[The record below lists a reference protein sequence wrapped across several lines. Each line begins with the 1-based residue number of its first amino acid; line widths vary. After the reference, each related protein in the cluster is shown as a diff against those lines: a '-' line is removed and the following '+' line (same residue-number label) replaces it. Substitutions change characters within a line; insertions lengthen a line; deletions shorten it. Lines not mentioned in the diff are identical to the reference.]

1 MSMPTPR
8 IRAGSLL
15 TLAVLTLAVAACS
28 DRAQPSELSTPRESS
43 TPAAAIEQPRSSA
56 ERLGVQSPSSS
67 PPAAAPNATNASNG
81 APTSGG
87 NGALKWELPAGWS
100 ELAPTSMR
108 VANFRVA
115 GDERAECYLT
125 FLAGDGG
132 GLAAN
137 IQRWRTQ
144 MGQGPLSPQD
154 IAALPTKPMLGGD
167 AVLVDFAGSFSGMG
181 GGGKI
186 EDARLVGL
194 LLVGPQGAAFL
205 KMTGPASTL
214 AGQVDAF
221 LALAA
226 SLRN

>member
-1 MSMPTPR
+1 MPTLPFR
-8 IRAGSLL
+8 TGSLL
-15 TLAVLTLAVAACS
+15 TFAVLSLAVSACS
-28 DRAQPSELSTPRESS
+28 DRAQPSELSAPRESS

-56 ERLGVQSPSSS
+56 ERLGVQA

-144 MGQGPLSPQD
+144 MGQGPLSPQE
-154 IAALPTKPMLGGD
+154 IAALPTKPMLGGE

>member
-1 MSMPTPR
+1 MSTPTR
-8 IRAGSLL
+8 SNRARATLCVAAL
-15 TLAVLTLAVAACS
+15 TLALAACS
-28 DRAQPSELSTPRESS
+28 DSPKQAELSPPRESS
-43 TPAAAIEQPRSSA
+43 TPAAALEQNPSSA
-56 ERLGVQSPSSS
+56 ERMGVQAP
-67 PPAAAPNATNASNG
+67 PPAAPASAPSG
-81 APTSGG
+81 AATSGG

-108 VANFRVA
+108 VANFRVG

-144 MGQGPLSPQD
+144 MGQGPLSTQE
-154 IAALPTKPMLGGD
+154 IAALPTKPMLGGE
-167 AVLVDFAGSFSGMG
+167 AVLVDFKGSFSGMG
-181 GGGKI
+181 GGAKLA
-186 EDARLVGL
+186 DARLVGL

-205 KMTGPASTL
+205 KMTGPSSTID
-214 AGQVDAF
+214 GQVDAF